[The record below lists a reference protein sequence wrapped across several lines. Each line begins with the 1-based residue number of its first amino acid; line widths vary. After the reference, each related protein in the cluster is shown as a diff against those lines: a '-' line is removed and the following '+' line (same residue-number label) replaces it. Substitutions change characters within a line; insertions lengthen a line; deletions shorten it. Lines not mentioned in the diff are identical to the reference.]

1 MFCLCLSLQ
10 VAHLPAAPHRGPDHL
25 PAGLSGAGQAV
36 SLAAHHVS
44 LMAYIFVYNEKGAIC
59 SILWFFVRVI
69 FITCTTGRKK
79 QGQDMRK
86 KGRLGD

>member
-44 LMAYIFVYNEKGAIC
+44 LMAYIFVYNEKGQSVLFYGFC
-59 SILWFFVRVI
+59 VCDFHNLHN
-69 FITCTTGRKK
+69 RKK
-79 QGQDMRK
+79 EAGAGYEK
-86 KGRLGD
+86 KGGLGD